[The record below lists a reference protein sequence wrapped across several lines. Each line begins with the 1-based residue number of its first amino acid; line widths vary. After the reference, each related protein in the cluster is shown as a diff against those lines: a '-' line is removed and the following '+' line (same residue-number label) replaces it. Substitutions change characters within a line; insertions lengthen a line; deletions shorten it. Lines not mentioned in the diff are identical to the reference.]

1 MSWVIFLLFYSGGF
15 SSNHAPSS
23 NCRKPNLFTFD
34 SCSGTEFQEAQL
46 YFKMGSGPNKSD
58 NRPRLPVAQLT
69 ILALCRLAEP
79 MSLTSV
85 YPYLPEMIESFGVPP
100 HEVGKWAG
108 IISAIFSIAQCCTAI
123 PWGRASDRFGRK
135 PMILLAM
142 TCAMTS
148 SLLFG
153 LSRSIG
159 WAIFA
164 RCLSGASAG
173 NVGILRTTVAEMVPH
188 KELQPRAFSTMPLV
202 GQFGTAIGPIIGGSL
217 ASPAKNLPALFR
229 NSTFFTSFPYLLPNL
244 ANGIVFTCGI
254 LVGFLFLKESLETK
268 KHQRD
273 HGRDIGSALIR
284 CARGKKRRSDSLGH
298 HETLGSSGPA
308 NHKKGDIKAVTVS
321 YSKLLDRNTTLIL
334 ISYFTLAFHQV
345 AYDQLLPVFLHLQVD
360 REGVQLPFKFNGGFG
375 LESGRIGLI
384 FTVYGAWCTFAQ
396 FTIFPPLVNRYG
408 LVYCLRCATLVYAI
422 TYIITPF
429 TVLMPTPFLQQ
440 STLLVNMFA
449 KSLGGIFAFPGLTI
463 LLTNSATSLQVLG
476 TLNGIATSI
485 AAMGRACGPF
495 IAGQT
500 FTWSIKAGCIVVA
513 FWLLA
518 LASIFG
524 HILMWF
530 IENGDGFSNSE
541 NAREV
546 DAQAA
551 IKLDEWVVDGD
562 GNDGEAVG
570 LLDTDSEDE
579 EVDDK
584 FEVETGKKLET

>member
-1 MSWVIFLLFYSGGF
+1 M
-15 SSNHAPSS
+15 
-23 NCRKPNLFTFD
+23 RR
-34 SCSGTEFQEAQL
+34 
-46 YFKMGSGPNKSD
+46 SGPKKSEI
-58 NRPRLPVAQLT
+58 RPRLPVAQLT

-85 YPYLPEMIESFGVPP
+85 FPYLPEMIESFGVPP
-100 HEVGKWAG
+100 NEVGKWAG
-108 IISAIFSIAQCCTAI
+108 IISALFSIAQCCTAI

-217 ASPAKNLPALFR
+217 ASPVLNLPSLFG
-229 NSTFFTSFPYLLPNL
+229 NSTLFTTFPYLLPNL

-268 KHQRD
+268 KHRRD
-273 HGRDIGSALIR
+273 HGREIGNALIR
-284 CARGKKRRSDSLGH
+284 CATGKKRYSDSLGDY
-298 HETLGSSGPA
+298 ETLDSNRSA
-308 NHKKGDIKAVTVS
+308 KNKSRDIKAVPLS
-321 YSKLLDRNTTLIL
+321 YRNIFTRNTTLIL

-345 AYDQLLPVFLHLQVD
+345 AYDQLLPVFLHLPVD
-360 REGVQLPFKFNGGFG
+360 RQGVQLPFKFTGGFG

-384 FTVYGAWCTFAQ
+384 FTLYGAWCTFAQ

-408 LVYCLRCATLVYAI
+408 LIYCLRWATLLYAI
-422 TYIITPF
+422 TYIVTPF

-440 STLLVNMFA
+440 GTLLATMFA
-449 KSLGGIFAFPGLTI
+449 KSLGGIFAFAGLTI

-485 AAMGRACGPF
+485 AALGRAGGPF

-500 FTWSIKAGCIVVA
+500 FTWSISAGYILAA

-518 LASIFG
+518 IVSIFG

-530 IENGDGFSNSE
+530 IENGDGFSNSG
-541 NAREV
+541 NAKEM
-546 DAQAA
+546 DAQETV
-551 IKLDEWVVDGD
+551 KLDDWVVDGD
-562 GNDGEAVG
+562 DDDDDDGAAAG
-570 LLDTDSEDE
+570 LLDSDSEDSE
-579 EVDDK
+579 IDDK
-584 FEVETGKKLET
+584 LEIDEGKKLKTGTEFEISNKGDSREMGTGTKNQNHAEEIPT

>member
-1 MSWVIFLLFYSGGF
+1 M
-15 SSNHAPSS
+15 
-23 NCRKPNLFTFD
+23 D
-34 SCSGTEFQEAQL
+34 
-46 YFKMGSGPNKSD
+46 SGPNDTES
-58 NRPRLPVAQLT
+58 RPRLPVAQLT

-79 MSLTSV
+79 MALTSV
-85 YPYLPEMIESFGVPP
+85 FPYLPEMIESFDVPP
-100 HEVGKWAG
+100 NEVGKWAG

-123 PWGRASDRFGRK
+123 PWGRASDRYGRK

-153 LSRSIG
+153 FSRSLP

-202 GQFGTAIGPIIGGSL
+202 GQFGTAIGPIIGGLL
-217 ASPAKNLPALFR
+217 ASPVKNLHSIFGD
-229 NSTFFTSFPYLLPNL
+229 STFFTMFPYLLPNL
-244 ANGIVFTCGI
+244 ANGIMFTCGI

-268 KHQRD
+268 KHRRD
-273 HGRDIGSALIR
+273 HGREIGDALIR
-284 CARGKKRRSDSLGH
+284 CTTGNKRHSDSLGDYEALH
-298 HETLGSSGPA
+298 FSDSAKNRKP
-308 NHKKGDIKAVTVS
+308 DVKAVPLS
-321 YSKLLDRNTTLIL
+321 YRKLFSRNTTLIL

-345 AYDQLLPVFLHLQVD
+345 AYDQLLPVVLHLPVNRQ
-360 REGVQLPFKFNGGFG
+360 GVRLPFKFAGGFG

-384 FTVYGAWCTFAQ
+384 FTLYGAWCTFAQ

-408 LVYCLRCATLVYAI
+408 LVYCLRWATLIYSI
-422 TYIITPF
+422 TYIVTPF

-476 TLNGIATSI
+476 TLNGVATSI
-485 AAMGRACGPF
+485 AAIGRACGPF

-500 FTWSIKAGCIVVA
+500 LTWSIGAGYLIA
-513 FWLLA
+513 TFWLLA
-518 LASIFG
+518 IASIFG
-524 HILMWF
+524 HVLMWF
-530 IENGDGFSNSE
+530 IENEDGFSNSGSTKE
-541 NAREV
+541 IEV
-546 DAQAA
+546 QET
-551 IKLDEWVVDGD
+551 IKLDGWVVNGDDDNGDDGA
-562 GNDGEAVG
+562 AVG
-570 LLDTDSEDE
+570 LLDTDSEDGE
-579 EVDDK
+579 IDDK
-584 FEVETGKKLET
+584 LEIEEGKELKT

>member
-1 MSWVIFLLFYSGGF
+1 
-15 SSNHAPSS
+15 
-23 NCRKPNLFTFD
+23 
-34 SCSGTEFQEAQL
+34 
-46 YFKMGSGPNKSD
+46 MGSGHDKSD
-58 NRPRLPVAQLT
+58 IRPRLPVAQLT

-85 YPYLPEMIESFGVPP
+85 FPYLPEMIESFGVPP
-100 HEVGKWAG
+100 NEVGKWAG

-123 PWGRASDRFGRK
+123 PWGRASDRYGRK

-153 LSRSIG
+153 LSRSLA

-202 GQFGTAIGPIIGGSL
+202 GQFGTALGPLIGGAL
-217 ASPAKNLPALFR
+217 ASPVKNLPALFGG
-229 NSTFFTSFPYLLPNL
+229 STFFTRFPYLLPNL
-244 ANGIVFTCGI
+244 ANGIMFTCGI

-268 KHQRD
+268 KHSRD
-273 HGRDIGSALIR
+273 HGREIGDALVR
-284 CARGKKRRSDSLGH
+284 CATGSKRRADARGDY
-298 HETLGSSGPA
+298 EALGSSGSG
-308 NHKKGDIKAVTVS
+308 KGKHGEVKVVPLS
-321 YSKLLDRNTTLIL
+321 YRKIFNRNTTLIL
-334 ISYFTLAFHQV
+334 VSYFILAFHQV
-345 AYDQLLPVFLHLQVD
+345 AYDQLLPVFLHLPVD
-360 REGVQLPFKFNGGFG
+360 RQGVQPPFKFSGGFG

-384 FTVYGAWCTFAQ
+384 FTAYGAWCTFAQ

-408 LVYCLRCATLVYAI
+408 LVYCLRWATLIYSI

-440 STLLVNMFA
+440 GTLLINMFA

-500 FTWSIKAGCIVVA
+500 FTWSISAGYIIAA

-518 LASIFG
+518 IASIFG

-530 IENGDGFSNSE
+530 IENGDGFSNSGS
-541 NAREV
+541 AKEV
-546 DAQAA
+546 DAQDT
-551 IKLDEWVVDGD
+551 IKLDDWAVDGGD
-562 GNDGEAVG
+562 DAMAG
-570 LLDTDSEDE
+570 LLDTDSEDGE
-579 EVDDK
+579 LDDK
-584 FEVETGKKLET
+584 LEMEEGKELKT